1 MTTAFLGPRGSFS
14 EEAALMRGSAE
25 DTLPMASFPAAVSA
39 VETGLATEAVLPI
52 ENSIEGSV
60 TTTLDLLIH
69 ETPLRI
75 TGELMLPVR
84 HFLVTRPGVA
94 LQDITVV
101 SSHPQALGQCRRFLE
116 RCLPSVDQVAALSTS
131 GSVQEAAESTEG
143 NRAGIGTMRAAELYG
158 GEILAHDIQDQRGNV
173 TRFVVL
179 SPEDSPPTGDD
190 KTSIA
195 FRLNENVP
203 GSLHHALSEF
213 AEAGIQ
219 LTKIESRPTKSWL
232 WDYIFLVDMLG
243 HREDPD
249 IAAAL
254 DRAAKHCQ
262 MFKVFGSYPRF
273 PFDDLRA
280 QMEAAN
286 A

>member
-14 EEAALMRGSAE
+14 EEAALMCADAA
-25 DTLPMASFPAAVSA
+25 DTLPVASFPAAVAA
-39 VETGLATEAVLPI
+39 VEQGHATEAVLPI

-60 TTTLDLLIH
+60 TPNLDLLIH

-84 HFLVTRPGVA
+84 HFLVTRPGVT
-94 LQDITVV
+94 LQEITVV
-101 SSHPQALGQCRRFLE
+101 SSHPQALGQCRRFLD
-116 RCLPSVDQVAALSTS
+116 RTLPDAAQVATLSTS
-131 GSVQEAAESTEG
+131 GSVQEAAESLEG

-179 SPEDSPPTGDD
+179 AAEDSPPTGDD

-195 FRLNENVP
+195 FRLNVNVP

-232 WDYIFLVDMLG
+232 WDYIFLLDMLG
-243 HREDPD
+243 HRQDPVV
-249 IAAAL
+249 AAAL
-254 DRAAKHCQ
+254 ERAASHCQ

>member
-14 EEAALMRGSAE
+14 EEAALMRAE
-25 DTLPMASFPAAVSA
+25 EADTLPRVSFPAAVAA

-60 TTTLDLLIH
+60 SPNLDLLIH

-75 TGELMLPVR
+75 CGELMLPVR
-84 HFLVTRPGVA
+84 HFLVARPGVK
-94 LQDITVV
+94 LQDIMVV

-116 RCLPSVDQVAALSTS
+116 RYLPNADRVAALSTS
-131 GSVQEAAESTEG
+131 GSVKEAAESADG
-143 NRAGIGTMRAAELYG
+143 HLAGIGPLRAAELYG
-158 GEILAHDIQDQRGNV
+158 GAILAHDIQDQRGNV

-232 WDYIFLVDMLG
+232 WDYIFLLDMLG
-243 HREDPD
+243 HRQDPV

-254 DRAAKHCQ
+254 ERAATHCQ

>member
-14 EEAALMRGSAE
+14 EEAALMRADAA
-25 DTLPMASFPAAVSA
+25 DTLPRISFPAAVSA

-60 TTTLDLLIH
+60 TPNLDLLIH

-75 TGELMLPVR
+75 SGELMLPVR
-84 HFLVTRPGVA
+84 HFLVTRPGVT
-94 LQDITVV
+94 LSDITVV

-116 RCLPSVDQVAALSTS
+116 KYLPNADRVAALSTS
-131 GSVQEAAESTEG
+131 GSVKEAAESTEG
-143 NRAGIGTMRAAELYG
+143 NLAGIGTLRAAELYG
-158 GEILAHDIQDQRGNV
+158 GSILAHDIQDQRGNV

-179 SPEDSPPTGDD
+179 SAEDSPPTGDD

-195 FRLNENVP
+195 FRLNANVP

-232 WDYIFLVDMLG
+232 WDYIFLLDMLG
-243 HREDPD
+243 HRQDPV

-254 DRAAKHCQ
+254 ERASTHCQ

>member
-14 EEAALMRGSAE
+14 EEAALMRADVA
-25 DTLPMASFPAAVSA
+25 DTLPQPSFPAAVAA
-39 VETGLATEAVLPI
+39 VENGLATEAVLPI

-60 TTTLDLLIH
+60 TPNLDLLIH
-69 ETPLRI
+69 ETSLRI
-75 TGELMLPVR
+75 AGELMLPVR
-84 HFLVTRPGVA
+84 HFLVVRPGVK
-94 LQDITVV
+94 LEDITVV
-101 SSHPQALGQCRRFLE
+101 SSHPQALGQCRHFLE
-116 RCLPSVDQVAALSTS
+116 RVLPHASQEATLSTS
-131 GSVQEAAESTEG
+131 RAVQEAAESLEG
-143 NRAGIGTMRAAELYG
+143 NRAGIGPLRAVELYG

-173 TRFVVL
+173 TRFIVL
-179 SPEDSPPTGDD
+179 APQDAPPTGDD

-195 FRLNENVP
+195 FRLHVNVP
-203 GSLHHALSEF
+203 GSLHRALSEF

-232 WDYIFLVDMLG
+232 WDYIFLLDMLG
-243 HREDPD
+243 HREDPV

-254 DRAAKHCQ
+254 ERAATHCQ
-262 MFKVFGSYPRF
+262 FFKVFGSYPRF

>member
-14 EEAALMRGSAE
+14 EEAALMRADE
-25 DTLPMASFPAAVSA
+25 ADTLPRVSFPAAVAA
-39 VETGLATEAVLPI
+39 VESGLATEAVLPI

-60 TTTLDLLIH
+60 TPNLDLLIH

-84 HFLVTRPGVA
+84 HFLVAREGVA
-94 LQDITVV
+94 LEEITVV
-101 SSHPQALGQCRRFLE
+101 SSHPQALGQCRHFLE
-116 RCLPSVDQVAALSTS
+116 RYLPNAAKEATLSTS
-131 GSVQEAAESTEG
+131 GAVQEAAESTEG
-143 NRAGIGTMRAAELYG
+143 TRAGIGPLRAAELYG
-158 GEILAHDIQDQRGNV
+158 GTILAHDIQDQRGNV
-173 TRFVVL
+173 TRFIVVAA
-179 SPEDSPPTGDD
+179 EDAPPTGDD

-195 FRLNENVP
+195 FRLNANVP

-213 AEAGIQ
+213 ATAGIQ

-232 WDYIFLVDMLG
+232 WDYIFLLDMLG
-243 HREDPD
+243 HRQDPV

-254 DRAAKHCQ
+254 ERAATHCQ